1 MTPVLPLILGCLL
14 AQTADDKPTQFK
26 YMRPEGDK
34 YVVESEITL
43 TPGKRGFTYTSVTN
57 RGTDKDSVKMTLT
70 IHFDANNIIQSAE
83 TVLATPKASKKAT
96 LTLYKDHA
104 RLKRSGTTD
113 ILNRVP
119 ESPIVTTAPD
129 WSDIIQLMKRYDAK
143 KGGQQEFGGI
153 WFHPE
158 EDLLMP
164 TFTIERVGKDKIT
177 LGDREIELHRHDI
190 QLRSGGYRAWSD
202 DDGRIVRIVPRG
214 SGGSPVVLEG
224 YEAATKELK

>member
-14 AQTADDKPTQFK
+14 AQTTADKPTQFK
-26 YMRPEGDK
+26 YMRPDGDK

-43 TPGKRGFTYTSVTN
+43 TRGKRGFTYTSVTS
-57 RGTDKDSVKMTLT
+57 RGTDKDEVKMTLT
-70 IHFDANNIIQSAE
+70 IQFDANNNIQSAE
-83 TVLATPKASKKAT
+83 AALSKSKTTKKAT
-96 LTLYKDHA
+96 LTLFKDHA
-104 RLKRSGTTD
+104 RLKKEGTTE

-143 KGGQQEFGGI
+143 KGGKQEFGGI

-158 EDLLMP
+158 EKLMMP
-164 TFTIERVGKDKIT
+164 TFTIELVGTDKIT
-177 LGDREIELHRHDI
+177 LGKKEITLYRHDI
-190 QLRSGGYRAWSD
+190 HLRSGGYWAWSD
-202 DDGRIVRIVPRG
+202 DEGRVVRIVPR
-214 SGGSPVVLEG
+214 SEGGSPVVLEG

>member
-14 AQTADDKPTQFK
+14 AQNADDKPTQFK
-26 YMRPEGDK
+26 YMRSEGDK
-34 YVVESEITL
+34 FVVESEITL

-57 RGTDKDSVKMTLT
+57 RGTDKDGVKMTLT
-70 IHFDANNIIQSAE
+70 IQFDADSNIQSAE
-83 TVLATPKASKKAT
+83 TVLATPKSTKKAT
-96 LTLYKDHA
+96 LTFYKDHA

-129 WSDIIQLMKRYDAK
+129 WSDIIQLTKRYDAK
-143 KGGQQEFGGI
+143 KGGKQEFGGI

-158 EDLLMP
+158 EDFSTP
-164 TFTIERVGKDKIT
+164 TFTIERVGKDKIA
-177 LGDREIELHRHDI
+177 LGDKEVELHRHDI
-190 QLRSGGYRAWSD
+190 QLRRGGYRAWSD
-202 DDGRIVRIVPRG
+202 DDGRIVRIFPRG

-224 YEAATKELK
+224 YEVATKELK